1 MTIPASNLWQYD
13 PSSRS
18 LKIRFSDDAQISQI
32 VYRSHKERGGYLSF
46 AIDLPKRPRSTGEKS
61 QNHRINGFIQQ
72 IAESTGQDFDS
83 IKLYCKSDAVAR
95 GYPHDTIKGVMIPWS
110 ETRID
115 TIQAGYL
122 IDSIEQLAAE
132 MGIVLKE

>member
-1 MTIPASNLWQYD
+1 MSY
-13 PSSRS
+13 
-18 LKIRFSDDAQISQI
+18 
-32 VYRSHKERGGYLSF
+32 G
-46 AIDLPKRPRSTGEKS
+46 LPRRLRTTGEKS

-83 IKLYCKSDAVAR
+83 IKIYCKGEAMAR
-95 GYPHDTIKGVMIPWS
+95 GYPFDTIKGKVIPWS